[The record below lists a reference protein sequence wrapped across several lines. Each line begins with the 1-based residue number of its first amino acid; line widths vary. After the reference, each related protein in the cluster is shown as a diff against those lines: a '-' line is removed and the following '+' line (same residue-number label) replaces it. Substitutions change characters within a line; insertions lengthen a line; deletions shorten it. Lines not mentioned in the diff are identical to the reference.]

1 MLRNIHLNEGNLL
14 ELARDLKKAAI
25 YKKVGL
31 VEARKALPGEI
42 VVTKVHGGRVIE
54 SQAIATK
61 DGDWVITGVLG
72 EEYVVNDTKLAERFK
87 ITDKDGVYEPIGY
100 ARIMANL
107 FGTDISLTPPWGGVE
122 NGDRHCR
129 IAIECDVAGV
139 TKETPYI
146 IDHDVYERT
155 YERI

>member
-1 MLRNIHLNEGNLL
+1 MPRLHLNEKNLL
-14 ELARDLKKAAI
+14 ELTQDLKKAPI

-31 VEARKALPGEI
+31 VEARKARPGEI
-42 VVTKVHGGRVIE
+42 VVTKVHGGRMIE
-54 SQAIATK
+54 SPAIAAK

-72 EEYVVNDTKLAERFK
+72 EEYVVNETKLAERFK

-100 ARIMANL
+100 ARIIANP
-107 FGTDISLTPPWGGVE
+107 FGADISLTPPWGGVE

-129 IAIECDVAGV
+129 IAIQCDIDGV

-146 IDHDVYERT
+146 IDYDVYERT
-155 YERI
+155 YESV